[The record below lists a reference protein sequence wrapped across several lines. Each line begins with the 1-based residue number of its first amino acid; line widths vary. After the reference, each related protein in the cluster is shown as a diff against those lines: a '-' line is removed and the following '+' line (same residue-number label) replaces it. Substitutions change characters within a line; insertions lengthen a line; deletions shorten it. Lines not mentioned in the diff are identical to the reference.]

1 MAAPLTLPAPPPPSD
16 AQPATS
22 GSFVDRVSFATV
34 FQGLE
39 KRGITLSDEEKEKFK
54 EITLAQ
60 LRKHDG
66 GVPVGNDFGTS
77 AVNLVYVLFAFF
89 KNLLTGGNITDTE
102 SLIAHA
108 GNIATHTGELGKLK
122 MLEDA
127 TIGIYRRLKA
137 QGGNLAAAAELVSGK
152 AVGHR
157 PPDMAESVY
166 RQIQDT
172 INLPEGTS
180 VNLSEAAQ
188 PMSGLPHAPKRPLT
202 RG

>member
-1 MAAPLTLPAPPPPSD
+1 MITPLTLPAPPPPSD
-16 AQPATS
+16 AQLTTS

-39 KRGITLSDEEKEKFK
+39 KRGITLSDEEKKKFE

-108 GNIATHTGELGKLK
+108 GNSATRSGEQGKLK
-122 MLEDA
+122 MLNDA
-127 TIGIYRRLKA
+127 TIGIYEGLKA
-137 QGGNLAAAAELVSGK
+137 QGGNLAAAAELVSGQ

-166 RQIQDT
+166 RQIQGT

-188 PMSGLPHAPKRPLT
+188 PISGLPHAPKRPLT